1 MTDTL
6 KRYTVVVACEEAA
19 GAYVLV
25 DDAIREIERA
35 LWEHHAPDMICTTC
49 KRMEA
54 ELSTL
59 RQAVG
64 LATTCVPTMLIEPDK
79 PIEMMQQVCAA
90 FKRLEAR
97 VRELTKPG
105 DENCARVF
113 GMTYSEVQSLK
124 QERDR
129 LAKRVRELDTQRQD
143 AVNEFNEV
151 TEERDR
157 LRGLIG
163 ALPLME
169 SVNALEDK
177 DHLFHIEEFS
187 EGEHVIHASY
197 LTKEM
202 ADALA
207 ALLRERQGID
217 VSHAKT

>member
-54 ELSTL
+54 ELSIL

-64 LATTCVPTMLIEPDK
+64 LATTYVPTMLIEPDK

-90 FKRLEAR
+90 FKWLEAR

-129 LAKRVRELDTQRQD
+129 L
-143 AVNEFNEV
+143 
-151 TEERDR
+151 
-157 LRGLIG
+157 RGLIG
-163 ALPLME
+163 ALMRCT
-169 SVNALEDK
+169 
-177 DHLFHIEEFS
+177 
-187 EGEHVIHASY
+187 
-197 LTKEM
+197 TKEE
-202 ADALA
+202 AWTILTSDEAYALA